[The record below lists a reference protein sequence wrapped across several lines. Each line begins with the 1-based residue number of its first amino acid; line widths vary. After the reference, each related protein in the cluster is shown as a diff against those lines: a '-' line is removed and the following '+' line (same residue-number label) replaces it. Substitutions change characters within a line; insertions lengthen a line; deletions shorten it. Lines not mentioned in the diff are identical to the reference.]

1 MIKTL
6 VLPLLSVALLLGG
19 ANRLQ
24 AQNLKV
30 GTVDMK
36 RVFENY
42 YKTKDAEQRINEARN
57 QAKKEL
63 DEKMEG
69 YKKATDDV
77 HKLDE
82 DLNRPELSK
91 QTKDERSKTRDE
103 KIGDLRN
110 QEREIREFQTNR
122 EKQLQEQTMR
132 MRAGIVD
139 EINTV
144 VTARVKSDQ
153 FDLVL
158 DRSGQSLNAVPIV
171 LYARDSYDF
180 TTDVITALNKN
191 KSSASADLPE
201 ATPKPAGTKPKK
213 P

>member
-6 VLPLLSVALLLGG
+6 VLPLLSAALLLGG

-24 AQNLKV
+24 AQNLKI

-191 KSSASADLPE
+191 KSSASADAPRSHS
-201 ATPKPAGTKPKK
+201 
-213 P
+213 